1 MNIQDNCS
9 DVPEQSTES
18 NYGLLLSKK
27 YRIKISE
34 NYSKFV
40 YKKFFKKIPN
50 KYVLKFDA
58 YSDLEIIE
66 YALTRITSGEVKT
79 RSDLPI
85 ENVYKLQE
93 NIESQVSEYRKLT
106 LNTWVST
113 AEMAECLGV
122 TEKELLKW
130 RKQGYRPLDK
140 KKNKKLAL
148 RKGMT
153 WRLKKGHT
161 RTYEWNFTH
170 TAYCDDV
177 FWSDKAYFD

>member
-1 MNIQDNCS
+1 MNIQDHCS
-9 DVPEQSTES
+9 DIPKKPTER
-18 NYGLLLSKK
+18 NFGLLLSKK
-27 YRIKISE
+27 YRDKISKLH
-34 NYSKFV
+34 SKFF

-58 YSDLEIIE
+58 YSDLAIIE
-66 YALTRITSGEVKT
+66 YALSRITSGQVKT

-85 ENVYKLQE
+85 ENVYKLEE
-93 NIESQVSEYRKLT
+93 NIESQVSEYRNLT

-148 RKGMT
+148 REGTT

-161 RTYEWNFTH
+161 RTYEWNFSH

-177 FWSDKAYFD
+177 YWSDEAYFN

>member
-66 YALTRITSGEVKT
+66 YALTRITSGEVT
-79 RSDLPI
+79 PRHSAI
-85 ENVYKLQE
+85 SAVET
-93 NIESQVSEYRKLT
+93 QVFKVNLRYSLT
-106 LNTWVST
+106 
-113 AEMAECLGV
+113 
-122 TEKELLKW
+122 
-130 RKQGYRPLDK
+130 
-140 KKNKKLAL
+140 
-148 RKGMT
+148 
-153 WRLKKGHT
+153 
-161 RTYEWNFTH
+161 
-170 TAYCDDV
+170 CDSI
-177 FWSDKAYFD
+177 FSSNL